1 MKNKYLKLTKDQKER
16 GVIFSSQ
23 LKDSTGK
30 FANGVIHEVFS
41 NDENKDEKI
50 SRLSDSSF
58 FKGSPWNVNE
68 IRK

>member
-1 MKNKYLKLTKDQKER
+1 MKGKYLKLTEDQKLR

-30 FANGVIHEVFS
+30 FANGEIHEVFV

-50 SRLSDSSF
+50 NRLTDASF

-68 IRK
+68 IRQ